1 MKKFGM
7 AALTAVFATGLVAC
21 GDTTDDEGQDTVEV
35 PAEDEM
41 DDDLDTDEDDTD
53 MDDDTTEDTD
63 SQEAAAEDWFEELN
77 FEQFQLDAEY
87 GEQTFMVDYDYN
99 DGEPQAVIEDNRDD
113 EAGEIQG
120 EDALDE
126 LATILPEMNIDD
138 QATEEELIEEA
149 IMAFELD
156 EDYDEIEVE
165 VEFFNDADID
175 ADDEDEDEDE
185 NNL

>member
-1 MKKFGM
+1 
-7 AALTAVFATGLVAC
+7 
-21 GDTTDDEGQDTVEV
+21 
-35 PAEDEM
+35 
-41 DDDLDTDEDDTD
+41 
-53 MDDDTTEDTD
+53 
-63 SQEAAAEDWFEELN
+63 
-77 FEQFQLDAEY
+77 
-87 GEQTFMVDYDYN
+87 MVDYDYN
-99 DGEPQAVIEDNRDD
+99 DGEPQAVIEDNRYD

-120 EDALDE
+120 EEALDE

-175 ADDEDEDEDE
+175 ADDEDEDE